1 MTVRPGASGRG
12 SLVAVTSLIV
22 DAAFALA
29 PVPRRL
35 FGSFVEHLGRCVY
48 TGIYEPG
55 HPTADRTGL
64 RGDVLDL
71 TREIGPT
78 VVRYPGGNFVSNY
91 RWEDGVG
98 PKEERPTRLD
108 LAWHSLETNQFGLHE
123 FQDWATKADT
133 EVMMAVNL
141 GTRGLQ
147 EACDLLEYTNHP
159 GGTYWS
165 DRRIANGAADPFG
178 FKLWCLGNEMDGPW
192 QVGHK
197 TAAEYGRLAAET
209 GKAMRL
215 IDSEIELVA
224 CGSSNSAM
232 PTFGSWEST
241 VLELTYD
248 TVDYI
253 SLHAYYEEPA
263 GDPLSF
269 LGSAVNMD
277 HFIEDVVST
286 ADAVRARGRHRKRV
300 NLSFDEWN
308 VWYISQF
315 DGDGPKPREA
325 AWSTSPPLIEDEYTM
340 TDAVVVG
347 TFLNSLLRH
356 GDRVTV
362 GCQAQLANV
371 LGLIRSEQGGEA
383 WKQTIAYPFEQ
394 MRRLATGQILQVV
407 GAGDRYDSPLYT
419 DVPVVDAT
427 ATFDRESGRT
437 AVFVANRSLT
447 GSSQLELDLRGVTA
461 ERVAAATSLHAGE
474 GQDRHTS
481 NRDQHD
487 ALVPTPFSDFVF
499 DAGRLTANLP
509 PLSWTVFEVE
519 CGHR

>member
-1 MTVRPGASGRG
+1 VPSARLVLDGAF
-12 SLVAVTSLIV
+12 TI
-22 DAAFALA
+22 A

-35 FGSFVEHLGRCVY
+35 FGSFVEHMGRCVY

-55 HPTADRTGL
+55 HPTADEVGL
-64 RGDVLDL
+64 RGDVIAL

-91 RWEDGVG
+91 RWEDGIG
-98 PKEERPTRLD
+98 PKSERPTRLD
-108 LAWHSLETNQFGLHE
+108 LAWHSIETNQFGLHE
-123 FQDWATKADT
+123 FDDWAKKVGT

-165 DRRIANGAADPFG
+165 DRRIANGAGDPFG
-178 FKLWCLGNEMDGPW
+178 YKLWCLGNEMDGPW

-197 TAAEYGRLAAET
+197 TAAEYGRLANET

-215 IDSEIELVA
+215 IDSDIELVA

-232 PTFGSWEST
+232 PTFGEWEST
-241 VLELTYD
+241 VLEMTYD

-253 SLHAYYEEPA
+253 SLHAYYEEKDD
-263 GDPLSF
+263 DPLTF
-269 LGSAVNMD
+269 LASAVNMD
-277 HFIEDVVST
+277 AFIEDVIST
-286 ADAVRARGRHRKRV
+286 ADAVRARGRHKKRI

-308 VWYISQF
+308 VWYTHRF
-315 DGDGPKPREA
+315 DGDGPQP
-325 AWSTSPPLIEDEYTM
+325 STKVWTPQPPLIEDDYNV

-362 GCQAQLANV
+362 ACQAQLVNV
-371 LGLIRSEQGGEA
+371 IGLLRSDERGDA

-394 MRRLATGQILQVV
+394 MRRSASGQIVQVV
-407 GAGDRYDSPLYT
+407 SESDRFDSPTYT
-419 DVPVVDAT
+419 DVPIVDAS
-427 ATFDRESGRT
+427 ATWNAETGR
-437 AVFVANRSLT
+437 AALFVANRSLDASAT
-447 GSSQLELDLRGVTA
+447 LEVDVRGLGSTKVLG
-461 ERVAAATSLHAGE
+461 ATTLHAGA
-474 GQDRHTS
+474 GQHRSATNGTDHAAVRPVAF
-481 NRDQHD
+481 D
-487 ALVPTPFSDFVF
+487 DFVL
-499 DAGRLTANLP
+499 DSGQLKANLP
-509 PLSWTVFEVE
+509 PLSWTVLELDARQ
-519 CGHR
+519 G